1 MFWPLDEEWYEA
13 VVAGFEP
20 VTARHSL
27 KYMSD
32 AEVASPLD
40 LSTPRDAQVRLP
52 TKSLE

>member
-27 KYMSD
+27 KYKSD
-32 AEVASPLD
+32 AEVGPPL
-40 LSTPRDAQVRLP
+40 VRL
-52 TKSLE
+52 SVVCLEQGHACLQR

>member
-32 AEVASPLD
+32 AEVGPPL
-40 LSTPRDAQVRLP
+40 VRL
-52 TKSLE
+52 SVVCLE